1 MAELSRPD
9 VEPPTGPA
17 PDDLVIEDIVVGD
30 GPEATDGSLVSA
42 HYVGVTHEGGEQ
54 FDASWDRGDPLEFR
68 LGVGMVIQGWDEGI
82 AGMKVGG
89 RRRLD
94 DPRAQ
99 GLRRARRG
107 RRHQARRDPGLRRR
121 PRRRA
126 GDWGILRAT
135 GRFEPSGARRVP
147 RRLDAAAQR
156 EPGRQLA
163 AVRSGGPRTMSFMQ
177 VEVWSDVVCP
187 WCYIGKRRLESALEQ
202 FPHRDQVEVV
212 WRSFQLDPSVPEG
225 TTHPT
230 LPALAAKYGRSEEEM
245 RGMQAHVEQV
255 AAGEGLE
262 YHLADGVSGNTLLAH
277 ELLHLAAEHGKRNEL
292 KERLLHAYFEE
303 GRPVFDVES
312 LVPFA
317 VEVGLDEAEVREA
330 LADRRYLAAVR
341 EDGATAQAL
350 GATGVPFFV
359 VDRKYGAAGAQPAE
373 LLLQILERA
382 WADAHPLVTV
392 PAAEG
397 CDDGTCAV

>member
-1 MAELSRPD
+1 
-9 VEPPTGPA
+9 
-17 PDDLVIEDIVVGD
+17 
-30 GPEATDGSLVSA
+30 
-42 HYVGVTHEGGEQ
+42 
-54 FDASWDRGDPLEFR
+54 
-68 LGVGMVIQGWDEGI
+68 
-82 AGMKVGG
+82 MK
-89 RRRLD
+89 
-94 DPRAQ
+94 
-99 GLRRARRG
+99 
-107 RRHQARRDPGLRRR
+107 
-121 PRRRA
+121 
-126 GDWGILRAT
+126 
-135 GRFEPSGARRVP
+135 
-147 RRLDAAAQR
+147 
-156 EPGRQLA
+156 
-163 AVRSGGPRTMSFMQ
+163 

-187 WCYIGKRRLESALEQ
+187 WCYIGKRRLETALEL
-202 FPHRDQVEVV
+202 FPHRDEVEVV

-225 TTHPT
+225 DTHPT
-230 LPALAAKYGRSEEEM
+230 LPALAAKYGRSVDEM
-245 RGMQAHVEQV
+245 RSMMEQVEQV
-255 AAGEGLE
+255 AAAEGLD
-262 YHLADGVSGNTLLAH
+262 YHLSDGVSGNTLLAH
-277 ELLHLAAEHGKRNEL
+277 QLLHLAAEHGKRNEL

-359 VDRKYGAAGAQPAE
+359 VDRTYGAAGAQPAE

-397 CDDGTCAV
+397 CDDGTCTV